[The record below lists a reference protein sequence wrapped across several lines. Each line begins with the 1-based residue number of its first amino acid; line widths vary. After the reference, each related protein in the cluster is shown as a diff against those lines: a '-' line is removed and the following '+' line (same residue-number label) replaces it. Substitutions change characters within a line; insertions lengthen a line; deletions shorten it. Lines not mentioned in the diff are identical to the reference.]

1 MSRLPIPSQGQPID
15 VSYLAQIANVVN
27 DLASA
32 VAVKPSTSSKIAT
45 NSSNSYELKE
55 TSSLSVVTGT
65 VGVTSSTKIAQ
76 NVEQSFSYSFGVNFK
91 YPPVVTATIV
101 RGTGTGSPKN
111 YMHLIIDSVSTSS
124 LTGLIKTT
132 NPTAETLD
140 FSINIIAIG
149 IPA

>member
-1 MSRLPIPSQGQPID
+1 
-15 VSYLAQIANVVN
+15 
-27 DLASA
+27 
-32 VAVKPSTSSKIAT
+32 
-45 NSSNSYELKE
+45 
-55 TSSLSVVTGT
+55 VTGT